1 MMKFLKEK
9 LMTERNIGSVI
20 FLFAAI
26 LSYSHTLDMFERSG
40 YKDIFAH
47 IGTLA
52 CEALFLMGVVA
63 MNRARKAGIPVS
75 RPSRVAFI
83 LGGLIV
89 LYSNVSSGLANGHAI
104 VFYRFDDF
112 WVINEVMVI
121 GVLIPCIV
129 FVSEM
134 VVSYSYQSATNNQDT
149 RQNGKTTKTE
159 TKTRTEVEETKM
171 EKTKT
176 GDDKRTETEKTKT
189 EIDKKTKT
197 ETEKTKTETKTETEE
212 VKTRTEEKTETVK
225 KTRTSK
231 KTETE
236 TEEPKTKEAEKTETE
251 ETKTVKKTS
260 NVVPFEKTGKKT
272 YDHSPENLERMEK
285 FYRQNI
291 DRYSIRQVAQ
301 MFNVSKSRVEKLR
314 KELEQ
319 ELSGNQDGQEDKKT
333 VNTGRQ

>member
-26 LSYSHTLDMFERSG
+26 LSYAHTLEMFERSG

-63 MNRARKAGIPVS
+63 MNRARKHGIPVS

-89 LYSNVSSGLANGHAI
+89 LYSNVSSGLANGQPI

-112 WVINEVMVI
+112 WVINEVMMI

-134 VVSYSYQSATNNQDT
+134 VVSYSYQPTKQDKQDT
-149 RQNGKTTKTE
+149 DRTKRQQ
-159 TKTRTEVEETKM
+159 
-171 EKTKT
+171 
-176 GDDKRTETEKTKT
+176 
-189 EIDKKTKT
+189 
-197 ETEKTKTETKTETEE
+197 
-212 VKTRTEEKTETVK
+212 
-225 KTRTSK
+225 
-231 KTETE
+231 
-236 TEEPKTKEAEKTETE
+236 
-251 ETKTVKKTS
+251 
-260 NVVPFEKTGKKT
+260 
-272 YDHSPENLERMEK
+272 
-285 FYRQNI
+285 RQ
-291 DRYSIRQVAQ
+291 RQ
-301 MFNVSKSRVEKLR
+301 
-314 KELEQ
+314 
-319 ELSGNQDGQEDKKT
+319 
-333 VNTGRQ
+333 RQR